1 MASRVKVTLGR
12 RTTVKASNIR
22 GVTGMDRTIGLRLRA
37 RRLEQ
42 HLSQEELANGLGLTF
57 QQIQK
62 YEKGVN
68 RIGSGRLV
76 EIARILQ
83 CDTAYFLAD
92 LNGNGGKSNVTVSR
106 FTEFMATKDGLD
118 INEAMVRLSE
128 PHRRGVID
136 LARSLVRA
144 YGE

>member
-1 MASRVKVTLGR
+1 MAKKISVKLGKR
-12 RTTVKASNIR
+12 STVKAGQR

-42 HLSQEELANGLGLTF
+42 HVTQDELAEKLGVSF

-76 EIARILQ
+76 DIARVLEV
-83 CDTAYFLAD
+83 DTGYFLGD
-92 LNGNGGKSNVTVSR
+92 LSNGKQTATASR
-106 FTEFMATKDGLD
+106 FAEFMATPDGLA
-118 INEAMVRLSE
+118 INEAMIQLSE
-128 PHRRGVID
+128 AHRRGVID
-136 LARSLVRA
+136 LARTLVRA